1 MHTPSSRSFSRE
13 VNTKQPT
20 LNIWKWNRTSFLD
33 FPFSTFLLSFF
44 IFTFPPHRLSTLIC
58 SSSHSWLWLVY
69 PKHITLKVWI
79 GWKSSSS
86 QFYDDGILEENVYSS
101 SSRIKDSDCDG
112 NFCIWLCYYFRTPF
126 AGAVSTTYTI
136 IVAFSK

>member
-44 IFTFPPHRLSTLIC
+44 IFPFPPHRPSTLIC

-86 QFYDDGILEENVYSS
+86 QFYDDGILEANVYSS
-101 SSRIKDSDCDG
+101 SSSSRIKSK
-112 NFCIWLCYYFRTPF
+112 
-126 AGAVSTTYTI
+126 TTTVTVTFVFGYAI
-136 IVAFSK
+136 ILGHHLPVRYQQPTQS